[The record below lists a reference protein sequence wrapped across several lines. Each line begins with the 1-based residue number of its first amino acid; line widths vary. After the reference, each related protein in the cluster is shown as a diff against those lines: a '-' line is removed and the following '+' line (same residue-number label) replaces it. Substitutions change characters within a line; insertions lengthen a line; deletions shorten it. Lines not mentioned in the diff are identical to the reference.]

1 MPNNYISEEELM
13 SPAPNSRRTALS
25 ALAAFV
31 AAGTALPRVQAQPA
45 QPGWVVGISRPYT
58 GPLKGVAAGY
68 VEAAKA
74 LFDHVNAQ
82 GGIAGARLELIE
94 KDDEGVP
101 AHTEAQVKAL
111 ASDPRVLAL
120 IGVAGTGNV
129 LAALPAL
136 EAARLPLV
144 GPFSGAA
151 ALRGANQRML
161 FHVRAGYDD
170 EINAIAQTMVERAP
184 GGKVVVLYQDDPFG
198 AGAYGAFLKE
208 ASGKGPRMSVSAFKF
223 DRTSGSLADPV
234 AAQQALKVADAVLLV
249 AAPKSAA
256 ALLTMVRA
264 EGRRSTVYT
273 LSVVDALALVKD
285 VGANV
290 ANGTVITQV
299 MPNPRK
305 SALKVVRDY
314 RALMEATKQPLSY
327 AGLEGY
333 IAARVVIEG
342 LSRIKGS
349 PSRDK
354 LVAALEDLG
363 RGDLGGFAFSYSRK
377 SHEGSKF
384 VDLSLV
390 SASGSIID

>member
-1 MPNNYISEEELM
+1 M
-13 SPAPNSRRTALS
+13 SPFLKSRRTALS
-25 ALAAFV
+25 ALAAL
-31 AAGTALPRVQAQPA
+31 AATGTGLSRVQAQPV
-45 QPGWVVGISRPYT
+45 QTGWVVGISRPYT

-74 LFDHVNAQ
+74 LFDRVNAQ
-82 GGIAGARLELIE
+82 GGIAGAKIELIE

-101 AHTEAQVKAL
+101 TQTEAQVKAL

-129 LAALPAL
+129 LAALPTL
-136 EAARLPLV
+136 DAARLPLI

-151 ALRGANQRML
+151 ALRGANQHML

-170 EINAIAQTMVERAP
+170 EINAIAQSIVDRAP
-184 GGKVVVLYQDDPFG
+184 SGKVVVLYQDDPFG
-198 AGAYGAFLKE
+198 AGAYGTFLKE
-208 ASGKGPRMSVSAFKF
+208 VSGKGPRMGVSAFKF
-223 DRTSGSLADPV
+223 DRATGVLAE
-234 AAQQALKVADAVLLV
+234 AASAQQAVKAADAVLLV
-249 AAPKSAA
+249 AAPKSAG

-290 ANGTVITQV
+290 TNGMVITQV

-305 SALKVVRDY
+305 SALKVVREY
-314 RALMEATKQPLSY
+314 RTLMEATKQPLSY

-333 IAARVVIEG
+333 IAARVLVEG
-342 LSRIKGS
+342 LNRVKGS
-349 PSRDK
+349 PSRAK
-354 LVAALEDLG
+354 LVAALEEMG
-363 RGDLGGFAFSYSRK
+363 RADVGGFAINLSRK

-390 SASGSIID
+390 SSSGAIID

>member
-1 MPNNYISEEELM
+1 M